1 MKQTV
6 FHKFDNIIITH
17 WNNDLFFGGAFS
29 GHLNSQFGFQGAID
43 NFMNLMLARV
53 VLSDALLLWLG
64 VGMILGVSLA
74 KIFFLRDLVFFSA
87 LRESHLD

>member
-1 MKQTV
+1 M
-6 FHKFDNIIITH
+6 I
-17 WNNDLFFGGAFS
+17 FFCNLAGMRDSIF
-29 GHLNSQFGFQGAID
+29 
-43 NFMNLMLARV
+43 LMLARV

>member
-1 MKQTV
+1 MFLKNLKIWMT
-6 FHKFDNIIITH
+6 
-17 WNNDLFFGGAFS
+17 FFCNLAGMRDS
-29 GHLNSQFGFQGAID
+29 IL
-43 NFMNLMLARV
+43 LMLARV

-74 KIFFLRDLVFFSA
+74 KIFFLRDLVFFST